1 MGKNELRIDICL
13 QEPQCTM
20 IRPWYSYQKD
30 SQGMPSIWRKKV
42 ERDPNNLVVLENTIS
57 QRMQRLY
64 QDQILET
71 LEKKIPIL
79 YIDCQNIWNDDIM
92 FYILKQYI
100 QQSPI
105 KDTTNLIGKVI
116 WDRTLVVQDKQ
127 ERNDYIQKNTPS
139 TQKIFDYYSER
150 LKILLDTH
158 DDAYKKMLLDFEKD
172 IGFDGLGEL
181 MKHEGQ
187 KYLYLY
193 IDKIQ
198 SLSIDEQQR
207 INTFLYTRWAIAHDR
222 YIRVKINDGAW
233 VWKTWNSSTGHKI
246 ETPHDYSEVTI
257 YEDKL

>member
-1 MGKNELRIDICL
+1 MENNELRIDTYL

-20 IRPWYSYQKD
+20 IRPWYTYQKD

-42 ERDPNNLVVLENTIS
+42 ERDPNNLVILEQTIS
-57 QRMQRLY
+57 QCMQKRY
-64 QDQILET
+64 QNQILET

-79 YIDCQNIWNDDIM
+79 YIDCQNKWDDDIM

-105 KDTTNLIGKVI
+105 KDDVNLIAKVI
-116 WDRTLVVQDKQ
+116 WDRTLVVENKQ
-127 ERNDYIQKNTPS
+127 ERNEYIQKHISNS
-139 TQKIFDYYSER
+139 QEILEYYSQR
-150 LKILLDTH
+150 LKTLLEANDE
-158 DDAYKKMLLDFEKD
+158 AYKKMILHLEKD
-172 IGFDGLGEL
+172 IGFDGLGEF
-181 MKHEGQ
+181 MKQEGQ

-193 IDKIQ
+193 MDKIQ

-207 INTFLYTRWAIAHDR
+207 INTFLYTRWAITNDR

-233 VWKTWNSSTGHKI
+233 VWKTWHSSTWHRV